1 MKLRLAV
8 LSLAVLATG
17 VAAGPL
23 RAAPDCS
30 VKTVPQPLPMRVTA
44 LPPLSAELPGSGR
57 QLGAPEGLLAY
68 AGNEAQSVDRV
79 LLRLRL
85 EGCQNVAQ
93 SAGYVPQTKW
103 DNTPWRF
110 NAGGAGKKFNAAD
123 FDAWMV
129 AHGVHISKG
138 SSATPAAQPPAQ
150 ESPSE
155 EPHN

>member
-1 MKLRLAV
+1 
-8 LSLAVLATG
+8 
-17 VAAGPL
+17 
-23 RAAPDCS
+23 
-30 VKTVPQPLPMRVTA
+30 
-44 LPPLSAELPGSGR
+44 
-57 QLGAPEGLLAY
+57 
-68 AGNEAQSVDRV
+68 V

-110 NAGGAGKKFNAAD
+110 NAGGAGKKFTAAD

-138 SSATPAAQPPAQ
+138 SSATPVAQPPAQ